1 MSLGALSPLQSP
13 ALCSLLNI
21 YGVLTANS
29 CFPFTH
35 NPKAPRPAPP
45 PAQSIFPW
53 LCVFTPGGPA
63 QRPGRTLPTG
73 GLSILTVSA
82 RPPALRV
89 FSLCNAPWCSM
100 VCVPHAQHCWGL
112 GSSCCPRSARSWTR
126 QPPSHSSQV
135 ETQVGAGRF
144 LTTQQWGLGSPSI
157 LTLAPALSAQ
167 GCPLGPSDKGMF
179 PSWLFSREK
188 SHVWGREGLTGER
201 GDGLFFFPG
210 RE

>member
-1 MSLGALSPLQSP
+1 MSSPLQGLHRDPAALFPREAFPSSLSP
-13 ALCSLLNI
+13 PGPQPC
-21 YGVLTANS
+21 V
-29 CFPFTH
+29 CF
-35 NPKAPRPAPP
+35 
-45 PAQSIFPW
+45 
-53 LCVFTPGGPA
+53 
-63 QRPGRTLPTG
+63 
-73 GLSILTVSA
+73 
-82 RPPALRV
+82 
-89 FSLCNAPWCSM
+89 LCNAPWCSM